1 MAYERRG
8 PAGWA
13 VHPGEVLK
21 EEFLGPLGLSGYA
34 LAKSLG
40 VTPQRVSDIVL
51 KKTGVSA
58 DMALLLARFLGTS
71 PEFWMNLQS
80 SYLLATARKALKRK
94 VDRVRPH
101 SKIVA

>member
-13 VHPGEVLK
+13 VHPGEILK
-21 EEFLGPLGLSGYA
+21 EEFLKPLGLSGYA

-58 DMALLLARFLGTS
+58 DMALLLARFFGTS

-80 SYLLATARKALKRK
+80 SYLLATAHRALKRK
-94 VDRVRPH
+94 VERVRPH
-101 SKIVA
+101 SQSVA